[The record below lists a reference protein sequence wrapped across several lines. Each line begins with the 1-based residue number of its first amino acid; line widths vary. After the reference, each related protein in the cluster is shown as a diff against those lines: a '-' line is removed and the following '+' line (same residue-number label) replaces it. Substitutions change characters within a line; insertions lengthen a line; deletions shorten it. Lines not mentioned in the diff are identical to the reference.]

1 MRQKEVEVLYAYFIN
16 YQTILEG
23 DVNQLR
29 QNVRYRN
36 IDTVDCLELALAL
49 ERLAAFKEFS
59 KNVRAL
65 LNMRN
70 CDFEEE

>member
-1 MRQKEVEVLYAYFIN
+1 MRQKEIEVLYAYFIN

-36 IDTVDCLELALAL
+36 VDTVDCLELALAL

-70 CDFEEE
+70 CELED